1 MAQFTQGKMTLPA
14 QDSLQAA
21 GVSKQNSREQRPFWT
36 LVFPCGG
43 CPWSSA
49 PSIDL
54 SYLSEVFAGRIMAR
68 NQTILPHDIL
78 GTALRAR
85 LVYFLS
91 LTLHKFNGGV
101 CDVHHFKAP
110 LGPAEFSKR

>member
-54 SYLSEVFAGRIMAR
+54 SYLSEVFAGRNHGQEPNNLASR
-68 NQTILPHDIL
+68 HL
-78 GTALRAR
+78 GN
-85 LVYFLS
+85 S
-91 LTLHKFNGGV
+91 IK
-101 CDVHHFKAP
+101 
-110 LGPAEFSKR
+110 S